1 MSFLDSFFRVEVEYD
16 EINRMYTVSGPL
28 RLGPAYSKYNNFSK
42 NAFTVA
48 ESSKCVFHEVFLPE
62 VIAWFSWLLNHN
74 SVNAN
79 VTLLGRA
86 ITELFALEKKQ
97 VETSTKYD
105 LDLNIAKAVM
115 DKDLLPYWIPVF
127 EGYGEYKRRTHN
139 RGLLIA
145 AAAGSGKMSRNTSL
159 VRVPGG
165 WKQIG
170 KLRVGNL
177 VMAPD
182 GTYTKVVGVFPQG
195 KKQLY
200 RITFSDGRT
209 HECGWEHLWEVNID
223 RVPFKYLYYAGF
235 DTFKNTHILT
245 TGQLV
250 ELLEIRKKM
259 GADWRFYIRLTE
271 PEKNHPRS
279 YFIHPYILGCILGDG
294 NITSGSISLTI
305 SSDEVIERIRQLL
318 PYPYVLTKTESKE
331 RMATY
336 RIVNSENNKY
346 NGYIAELRRLNLMGK
361 NSLEKFIPEDYL
373 NGSYEQRLELIR
385 GLMDTDGCV
394 GKNGNISYGT
404 SSQQLAKDA
413 ALLFRSMGDM
423 VYTGKYVPL
432 YTYKGEKLKG
442 NNSYSLFI
450 RTRNPKLYFTRPGR
464 ADRAKETNQYSYG
477 LKLRIENIEKIDI
490 DYATCIAVSH
500 PSKLYVA
507 EDYVVT
513 HNTSSSLAI
522 AEMLMAKKILVISP
536 NNAVYKVWV
545 KSIAGY
551 GNEKSEYKNPKNNKV
566 WTISDMGS
574 YKDERFII
582 VNYEA
587 LDKLLPMINKIAGKD
602 TVVIIDES
610 HNFADQKSKRTN
622 LLIDI
627 LDKSMSQNVL
637 LLSGTPIKS
646 YSTEIINIARMVNTD
661 IRGDIFVRLS
671 NIYRNT
677 PNYLKDIL
685 ITRFQNLSF
694 TIEKKEL
701 ALDPVIKTYVP
712 VTLKNGDDYTLD
724 KIRNDMK
731 VYINDRISFIEK
743 HRDSYNKAYAIYIEQ
758 ILKAGWEKKSKYT
771 YQEYRKLF
779 DEIQMAAN
787 RNMLRLYTTQIALC
801 NRIEK
806 EMAQFLP
813 PISRDD
819 WHETKTILKYPML
832 KIQGECLGKIVMG
845 ARVKCHMDIA
855 KELDYLDILSNTVK
869 KTIIFSNYIEVCE
882 QAKQAVSMLKL
893 NPVTVYG
900 ENTKNLTKEV
910 DIFSKDKKRNP
921 LITTYKSLSTA
932 VPLTVANVVI
942 AIDLPFRMYIFEQ
955 AISRVW
961 RNGQDTQV
969 LVYIPTLDTGSKDNI
984 NQRNFDIISFFNQA
998 VEEMTGFKSS
1008 LDIDETV
1015 KSIAAQPFINLENL
1029 SVATDILYSDFNY
1042 TAYLD
1047 TSITNRMIKWR

>member
-79 VTLLGRA
+79 VTLLGKA

-105 LDLNIAKAVM
+105 LDLNIARSVM

-139 RGLLIA
+139 RGLLLF
-145 AAAGSGKMSRNTSL
+145 AAAGS
-159 VRVPGG
+159 
-165 WKQIG
+165 
-170 KLRVGNL
+170 
-177 VMAPD
+177 
-182 GTYTKVVGVFPQG
+182 
-195 KKQLY
+195 
-200 RITFSDGRT
+200 
-209 HECGWEHLWEVNID
+209 
-223 RVPFKYLYYAGF
+223 
-235 DTFKNTHILT
+235 
-245 TGQLV
+245 
-250 ELLEIRKKM
+250 
-259 GADWRFYIRLTE
+259 
-271 PEKNHPRS
+271 
-279 YFIHPYILGCILGDG
+279 
-294 NITSGSISLTI
+294 
-305 SSDEVIERIRQLL
+305 
-318 PYPYVLTKTESKE
+318 SK
-331 RMATY
+331 
-336 RIVNSENNKY
+336 
-346 NGYIAELRRLNLMGK
+346 
-361 NSLEKFIPEDYL
+361 
-373 NGSYEQRLELIR
+373 
-385 GLMDTDGCV
+385 
-394 GKNGNISYGT
+394 
-404 SSQQLAKDA
+404 
-413 ALLFRSMGDM
+413 
-423 VYTGKYVPL
+423 
-432 YTYKGEKLKG
+432 
-442 NNSYSLFI
+442 
-450 RTRNPKLYFTRPGR
+450 
-464 ADRAKETNQYSYG
+464 
-477 LKLRIENIEKIDI
+477 
-490 DYATCIAVSH
+490 
-500 PSKLYVA
+500 
-507 EDYVVT
+507 
-513 HNTSSSLAI
+513 TSSSLAI
-522 AEMLMAKKILVISP
+522 AEMLKANKILVISP

-574 YKDERFII
+574 YKDERFVI

-661 IRGDIFVRLS
+661 IRGDIFIRLS

-910 DIFSKDKKRNP
+910 DVFSKDKKRNP

-942 AIDLPFRMYIFEQ
+942 AMDLPFRMYIFEQ

-969 LVYIPTLDTGSKDNI
+969 LVYIPTLDTSSKDNI

-1047 TSITNRMIKWR
+1047 TSITHRMIKWR

>member
-79 VTLLGRA
+79 VTLLGKA

-115 DKDLLPYWIPVF
+115 DKDLLPYWIPVHT
-127 EGYGEYKRRTHN
+127 GYGEYKRRTHN
-139 RGLLIA
+139 RGLLLFA
-145 AAAGSGKMSRNTSL
+145 SAGLSKTS
-159 VRVPGG
+159 
-165 WKQIG
+165 
-170 KLRVGNL
+170 N
-177 VMAPD
+177 
-182 GTYTKVVGVFPQG
+182 
-195 KKQLY
+195 
-200 RITFSDGRT
+200 
-209 HECGWEHLWEVNID
+209 
-223 RVPFKYLYYAGF
+223 
-235 DTFKNTHILT
+235 
-245 TGQLV
+245 
-250 ELLEIRKKM
+250 
-259 GADWRFYIRLTE
+259 
-271 PEKNHPRS
+271 
-279 YFIHPYILGCILGDG
+279 
-294 NITSGSISLTI
+294 
-305 SSDEVIERIRQLL
+305 
-318 PYPYVLTKTESKE
+318 
-331 RMATY
+331 
-336 RIVNSENNKY
+336 
-346 NGYIAELRRLNLMGK
+346 
-361 NSLEKFIPEDYL
+361 
-373 NGSYEQRLELIR
+373 
-385 GLMDTDGCV
+385 
-394 GKNGNISYGT
+394 
-404 SSQQLAKDA
+404 
-413 ALLFRSMGDM
+413 
-423 VYTGKYVPL
+423 
-432 YTYKGEKLKG
+432 
-442 NNSYSLFI
+442 
-450 RTRNPKLYFTRPGR
+450 
-464 ADRAKETNQYSYG
+464 
-477 LKLRIENIEKIDI
+477 
-490 DYATCIAVSH
+490 
-500 PSKLYVA
+500 
-507 EDYVVT
+507 
-513 HNTSSSLAI
+513 SLAI
-522 AEMLMAKKILVISP
+522 AEMLHAKKILVISP

-545 KSIAGY
+545 KSIIGY
-551 GNEKSEYKNPKNNKV
+551 SGEKSEYKHPEKNKV

-574 YKDERFII
+574 YKDERFVI

-685 ITRFQNLSF
+685 VNRFQNLSV
-694 TIEKKEL
+694 TIEKKE
-701 ALDPVIKTYVP
+701 ANLDPVIKTYVP

-771 YQEYRKLF
+771 YKEYRKLF

-910 DIFSKDKKRNP
+910 DVFSKDKKRNP

-942 AIDLPFRMYIFEQ
+942 AMDLPFRMYIFEQ

-1047 TSITNRMIKWR
+1047 TSITHRMIKWR

>member
-48 ESSKCVFHEVFLPE
+48 ESSRCVFHEVFLPE

-79 VTLLGRA
+79 VTLLGKA

-105 LDLNIAKAVM
+105 LDLNIARSIM

-139 RGLLIA
+139 RGLLLF
-145 AAAGSGKMSRNTSL
+145 AAAGS
-159 VRVPGG
+159 
-165 WKQIG
+165 
-170 KLRVGNL
+170 
-177 VMAPD
+177 
-182 GTYTKVVGVFPQG
+182 
-195 KKQLY
+195 
-200 RITFSDGRT
+200 
-209 HECGWEHLWEVNID
+209 
-223 RVPFKYLYYAGF
+223 
-235 DTFKNTHILT
+235 
-245 TGQLV
+245 
-250 ELLEIRKKM
+250 
-259 GADWRFYIRLTE
+259 
-271 PEKNHPRS
+271 
-279 YFIHPYILGCILGDG
+279 
-294 NITSGSISLTI
+294 
-305 SSDEVIERIRQLL
+305 
-318 PYPYVLTKTESKE
+318 SK
-331 RMATY
+331 
-336 RIVNSENNKY
+336 
-346 NGYIAELRRLNLMGK
+346 
-361 NSLEKFIPEDYL
+361 
-373 NGSYEQRLELIR
+373 
-385 GLMDTDGCV
+385 
-394 GKNGNISYGT
+394 
-404 SSQQLAKDA
+404 
-413 ALLFRSMGDM
+413 
-423 VYTGKYVPL
+423 
-432 YTYKGEKLKG
+432 
-442 NNSYSLFI
+442 
-450 RTRNPKLYFTRPGR
+450 
-464 ADRAKETNQYSYG
+464 
-477 LKLRIENIEKIDI
+477 
-490 DYATCIAVSH
+490 
-500 PSKLYVA
+500 
-507 EDYVVT
+507 
-513 HNTSSSLAI
+513 TSSSLAI
-522 AEMLMAKKILVISP
+522 AEMLKANKILVISP

-574 YKDERFII
+574 YKDERFVI

-701 ALDPVIKTYVP
+701 ALEPVIKTYVP

-855 KELDYLDILSNTVK
+855 KELNYLDILSNTVK

-910 DIFSKDKKRNP
+910 DVFSKDKKRNP

-942 AIDLPFRMYIFEQ
+942 AMDLPFRMYIFEQ

-1047 TSITNRMIKWR
+1047 TSVTHRMIKWR

>member
-48 ESSKCVFHEVFLPE
+48 ESSRCVFHEVFLPE

-79 VTLLGRA
+79 VTLLGKA

-97 VETSTKYD
+97 VETSKKYD
-105 LDLNIAKAVM
+105 LDLNVAKAVM

-139 RGLLIA
+139 RGLLLF
-145 AAAGSGKMSRNTSL
+145 AAAGS
-159 VRVPGG
+159 
-165 WKQIG
+165 
-170 KLRVGNL
+170 
-177 VMAPD
+177 
-182 GTYTKVVGVFPQG
+182 
-195 KKQLY
+195 
-200 RITFSDGRT
+200 
-209 HECGWEHLWEVNID
+209 
-223 RVPFKYLYYAGF
+223 
-235 DTFKNTHILT
+235 
-245 TGQLV
+245 
-250 ELLEIRKKM
+250 
-259 GADWRFYIRLTE
+259 
-271 PEKNHPRS
+271 
-279 YFIHPYILGCILGDG
+279 
-294 NITSGSISLTI
+294 
-305 SSDEVIERIRQLL
+305 
-318 PYPYVLTKTESKE
+318 SK
-331 RMATY
+331 
-336 RIVNSENNKY
+336 
-346 NGYIAELRRLNLMGK
+346 
-361 NSLEKFIPEDYL
+361 
-373 NGSYEQRLELIR
+373 
-385 GLMDTDGCV
+385 
-394 GKNGNISYGT
+394 
-404 SSQQLAKDA
+404 
-413 ALLFRSMGDM
+413 
-423 VYTGKYVPL
+423 
-432 YTYKGEKLKG
+432 
-442 NNSYSLFI
+442 
-450 RTRNPKLYFTRPGR
+450 
-464 ADRAKETNQYSYG
+464 
-477 LKLRIENIEKIDI
+477 
-490 DYATCIAVSH
+490 
-500 PSKLYVA
+500 
-507 EDYVVT
+507 
-513 HNTSSSLAI
+513 TSSSLAI
-522 AEMLMAKKILVISP
+522 AEMLKANKILVISP

-545 KSIAGY
+545 KSIVGY

-743 HRDSYNKAYAIYIEQ
+743 HRDSYNKAYDIYIEQ

-771 YQEYRKLF
+771 YKEYRKLF

-910 DIFSKDKKRNP
+910 DVFSKDKKRNP

-942 AIDLPFRMYIFEQ
+942 AMDLPFRMYIFEQ